1 MAKKS
6 GLGQQ
11 FYLDGVDLS
20 GDTGSASAI
29 SAPRQ
34 VQVATGINKF
44 AIERLHLPKDG
55 SFDWSSYFNP
65 SGAHAELSTLPTGDR
80 IANWLTGTTLGDPA
94 FGIVCKQLSY
104 DPTRAADGSMTIAV
118 QGRAN
123 GFGLEWG
130 DTLTAGAEDFT
141 GAANGDGVDLAASTN
156 FGLQAYLQVLEFT
169 GTDVTVTLQDS
180 SDGSSD
186 WAAIGAGVAFAAASA
201 VGAQR
206 IQTARNETIRRH
218 LRIVV
223 SGTFTSATLAVV
235 VVKNTVETLF

>member
-34 VQVATGINKF
+34 VQVSTGIQKS
-44 AIERLHLPKDG
+44 AIERLHLLRDG
-55 SFDWSSYFNP
+55 TFDWSSYFNP

-80 IANWLTGTTLGDPA
+80 IANWLTGTVLGDPA

-130 DTLTAGAEDFT
+130 DTLTAGAENFT
-141 GAANGDGVDLAASTN
+141 GAANGDGVDFAASTN
-156 FGLQAYLQVLEFT
+156 FGLQAYLQVLGLT

-206 IQTARNETIRRH
+206 IQTDRDETIRRH

-223 SGTFTSATLAVV
+223 SGTFSSATLAVV